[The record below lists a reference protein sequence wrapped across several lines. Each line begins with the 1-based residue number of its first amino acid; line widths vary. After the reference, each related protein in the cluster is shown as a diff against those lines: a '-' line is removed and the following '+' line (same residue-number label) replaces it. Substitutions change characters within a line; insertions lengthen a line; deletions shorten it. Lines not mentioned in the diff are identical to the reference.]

1 MTAASNYEN
10 EDMNPFRVTSR
21 REIIALLRSIAE
33 RNQLV
38 RMVLNQ
44 GADTIVTSIL
54 EVDDDNGTMLLD
66 CAPTELMNKRVLD
79 SHKLSFETMLDS
91 IRILFASS
99 DPESC
104 IHEGLPAFIVPLP
117 DYMIRLQRREFYRVP
132 TPVTNPVLCTIP
144 VKTESEPMPVV
155 TSLHNISGGGIA
167 IMDEKKL
174 IDTTFGRIYDN
185 CRIDLPTGPVT
196 VSLQIRNMLEL
207 TLSNGRTTHRLG
219 CQFINPSNGALGAI
233 QKYITK
239 LERDRNAKATGL
251 G

>member
-1 MTAASNYEN
+1 MTAASNYED
-10 EDMNPFRVTSR
+10 EDLDQFRVTSR
-21 REIIALLRSIAE
+21 REIIALLRNIGE

-38 RMVLNQ
+38 RMVLNH

-54 EVDDDNGTMLLD
+54 EVDDDHGTMLLD
-66 CAPTELMNKRVLD
+66 CAPTEFMNQRVLE
-79 SHKLSFETMLDS
+79 SKKLSFETMLDS

-99 DPESC
+99 EAESC

-117 DYMIRLQRREFYRVP
+117 DYMIRLQRREYYRVP

-155 TSLHNISGGGIA
+155 TTLHNISGGGIA

-185 CRIDLPTGPVT
+185 CRIDLPSGPIT
-196 VSLQIRNMLEL
+196 MTLQVRNMLEL
-207 TLSNGRTTHRLG
+207 SLPNGRSTNRIG
-219 CQFINPSNGALGAI
+219 CQFINPSNAALGAI

-239 LERDRNAKATGL
+239 LERDRNARATGL